1 MTAGWYRR
9 RTCQR
14 RCGLVWRWMSEVMEW
29 EKLLLRV
36 SILQSGVGK
45 RAGPCWRGCLL
56 SLSSLG
62 ERARAEGR
70 HHDTIPR
77 SARDSRT
84 IRCLRCLCSCYVF
97 ILTSPQPTLHRFAI
111 ENVRSLVVTTVL
123 TPTLAYNHSASPAS
137 DDSKSHDPTRTGH
150 QRR

>member
-1 MTAGWYRR
+1 MGG

-36 SILQSGVGK
+36 SILQSGVGSGRP
-45 RAGPCWRGCLL
+45 RAGGAAC

-62 ERARAEGR
+62 DGGQRG
-70 HHDTIPR
+70 DI
-77 SARDSRT
+77 T
-84 IRCLRCLCSCYVF
+84 IRSLDRHVTHGRYLRCLCSYYVF
-97 ILTSPQPTLHRFAI
+97 ILTSPQRTSHRFAI
-111 ENVRSLVVTTVL
+111 ENVRSLVVTTTL
-123 TPTLAYNHSASPAS
+123 TLTLAYNHSASPVS
-137 DDSKSHDPTRTGH
+137 GDSKSHDPTRTGH

>member
-77 SARDSRT
+77 SARDFRT
-84 IRCLRCLCSCYVF
+84 ISAVSAFMLCLH
-97 ILTSPQPTLHRFAI
+97 LHITAAHMHHFAI
-111 ENVRSLVVTTVL
+111 EKNVRSQVVTTIR
-123 TPTLAYNHSASPAS
+123 TPSPSLPAYNQSASQAS
-137 DDSKSHDPTRTGH
+137 GDFDFA
-150 QRR
+150 